1 MPDNTILDNS
11 TPDFSAIWA
20 SKSPL
25 GLYPFTNAE
34 ILEGWNTIGDT
45 PPNRTMFD
53 AWMNRADKK
62 MKWMY
67 DNMFSAD
74 AMAGYL
80 FWRFKKNPY
89 FVGEKVS
96 LQKEYP
102 TVYLECTVAGETAD
116 TDMLNLPDGK
126 NVGDIIVDGTVQWIV
141 RQNASTADVS
151 KSVSDHN
158 SSSSA
163 HSNLLRVQSM
173 ESTENG
179 INYVTQD
186 GQPHSIGFW
195 DTLKQAL
202 TGSFTANGSK
212 NSLFQQLDGIAG
224 LIKKI
229 TGEANWYD
237 APSVSMKQLVAQ
249 MNSVA
254 AISEYDVDDPNAW
267 WVKLRGEPGLI
278 IQGGY
283 INATSVKTLFNYPIS
298 FPTKALAIYTT
309 YSGKQN
315 GSFSGATGVT
325 SILNDNRSFYSAMWS
340 ASSEDRIRWLSIGE

>member
-1 MPDNTILDNS
+1 MADNII
-11 TPDFSAIWA
+11 PDFNTIWA

-25 GLYPFTNAE
+25 KLYNFTDAE
-34 ILEGWNTIGDT
+34 ILEGWNTIGST
-45 PPNRTMFD
+45 PPDRSMFD
-53 AWMNRADKK
+53 AWMNRADRK

-80 FWRFKKNPY
+80 FWRFKKSPY
-89 FVGEKVS
+89 FVGERVS

-102 TVYLECTVAGETAD
+102 TIYLECLVAGETAD
-116 TDMLNLPDGK
+116 EDILTLPEGK
-126 NVGDIIVDGTVQWIV
+126 NVGDTIVDGTVQWVV
-141 RQNASTADVS
+141 RQNASTADVD

-158 SSSSA
+158 KSETA
-163 HSNLLRVQSM
+163 HSNLLRVKSL

-186 GQPHSIGFW
+186 GKSYSIGFW
-195 DTLKQAL
+195 DSLKKTL
-202 TGSFTANGSK
+202 TGAFTANGNN

-229 TGEANWYD
+229 TGEANWYN

-278 IQGGY
+278 IQGGM
-283 INATSVKTLFNYPIS
+283 NVGGLTFQFPIA
-298 FPTKALAIYTT
+298 FPTATLSVQGIVH
-309 YSGKQN
+309 SN
-315 GSFSGATGVT
+315 GSDDGKWYPYLQVSSVT
-325 SILNDNRSFYSAMWS
+325 QQRAAIWS
-340 ASSEDRIRWLSIGE
+340 DYGGRTWLAVGY

>member
-1 MPDNTILDNS
+1 MADNII
-11 TPDFSAIWA
+11 PDFNTIWA

-25 GLYPFTNAE
+25 KLYDFTDAE
-34 ILEGWNTIGDT
+34 ILEGWNTIGST
-45 PPNRTMFD
+45 PPDRSMFD
-53 AWMNRADKK
+53 AWMNRADRK

-80 FWRFKKNPY
+80 FWRFKKSPY
-89 FVGEKVS
+89 FVGERVS

-102 TVYLECTVAGETAD
+102 TIYLECLVAGETAD
-116 TDMLNLPDGK
+116 EDILTLPEGK
-126 NVGDIIVDGTVQWIV
+126 NVGDTIVDGTVQWVV
-141 RQNASTADVS
+141 RQNASTADVD

-158 SSSSA
+158 KSETA
-163 HSNLLRVQSM
+163 HSNLLRVKSL

-186 GQPHSIGFW
+186 GNSHSIGFW
-195 DTLKQAL
+195 DSLKKTL
-202 TGSFTANGSK
+202 TGAFTANGNN

-229 TGEANWYD
+229 TGEANWYN

-278 IQGGY
+278 IQGILVQDSSGS
-283 INATSVKTLFNYPIS
+283 ASFPIS
-298 FPTKALAIYTT
+298 FSKTLSFTWGLNEHIGEPRICGVYNLTNTGFTYTQ
-309 YSGKQN
+309 KRQN
-315 GSFSGATGVT
+315 SNGADPI
-325 SILNDNRSFYSAMWS
+325 SQRSFCVFWG
-340 ASSEDRIRWLSIGE
+340 L

>member
-1 MPDNTILDNS
+1 MADNNI
-11 TPDFSAIWA
+11 PDFNTIWA

-25 GLYPFTNAE
+25 KLYDFTDAE
-34 ILEGWNTIGDT
+34 ILEGWNTIGST
-45 PPNRTMFD
+45 PPDRSMFD
-53 AWMNRADKK
+53 AWMNRADRK

-80 FWRFKKNPY
+80 FWRFKKSPY
-89 FVGEKVS
+89 FVGERVS

-102 TVYLECTVAGETAD
+102 TIYLECLVAGETAD
-116 TDMLNLPDGK
+116 EDILTLPEGK
-126 NVGDIIVDGTVQWIV
+126 NVGDTIVDGTVQWVV
-141 RQNASTADVS
+141 RQNASTADVD

-158 SSSSA
+158 KSETA
-163 HSNLLRVQSM
+163 HSNLLRVKSL

-186 GQPHSIGFW
+186 GQSHSIGFW
-195 DTLKQAL
+195 DSLKKTL
-202 TGSFTANGSK
+202 TGAFTANGNN

-229 TGEANWYD
+229 TGEANWYN

-278 IQGGY
+278 IQGGNVGKGTIKY
-283 INATSVKTLFNYPIS
+283 SIAFTTLLALVVTPYNEGNGEGSQIVHR
-298 FPTKALAIYTT
+298 PTNT
-309 YSGKQN
+309 
-315 GSFSGATGVT
+315 
-325 SILNDNRSFYSAMWS
+325 SFYWGGDAETI
-340 ASSEDRIRWLSIGE
+340 ASGYIAIGK

>member
-74 AMAGYL
+74 SMAGYL
-80 FWRFKKNPY
+80 FWRFKKTPY

-116 TDMLNLPDGK
+116 TDMPNLPDGK
-126 NVGDIIVDGTVQWIV
+126 NAGDIIVDGTVQWIV

-254 AISEYDVDDPNAW
+254 AISEYDVTAPNAW

-283 INATSVKTLFNYPIS
+283 SPNLGGTFTKPFPIAFSVCLAVLFLDVLPNTGIS
-298 FPTKALAIYTT
+298 QYASGGWLLTYTN
-309 YSGKQN
+309 SQ
-315 GSFSGATGVT
+315 FSGACTQKVGADFV
-325 SILNDNRSFYSAMWS
+325 F
-340 ASSEDRIRWLSIGE
+340 LSVGL

>member
-1 MPDNTILDNS
+1 MADNNI
-11 TPDFSAIWA
+11 PDFNTIWA

-25 GLYPFTNAE
+25 KLYDFTDAE
-34 ILEGWNTIGDT
+34 VLEGWNTIGST
-45 PPNRTMFD
+45 PPDRSMFD
-53 AWMNRADKK
+53 AWMNRADRK

-80 FWRFKKNPY
+80 FWRFKKSPY
-89 FVGEKVS
+89 FVGERVS

-102 TVYLECTVAGETAD
+102 TIYLECLVAGETAD
-116 TDMLNLPDGK
+116 EDILTLPEGK
-126 NVGDIIVDGTVQWIV
+126 NVGDTIVDGTVQWVV
-141 RQNASTADVS
+141 RQNASTADVD

-158 SSSSA
+158 KSETA
-163 HSNLLRVQSM
+163 HSNLLRVKSM

-186 GQPHSIGFW
+186 GKSYSIGFW
-195 DTLKQAL
+195 DSLKKTL
-202 TGSFTANGSK
+202 TGAFTANGNN

-229 TGEANWYD
+229 TGEANWYN

-278 IQGGY
+278 IQGG
-283 INATSVKTLFNYPIS
+283 NMTTATVT
-298 FPTKALAIYTT
+298 FPLQFPSTALVAWNNPKDTTNDAAIDYQEIGIWGLSTT
-309 YSGKQN
+309 GYSCRKM
-315 GSFSGATGVT
+315 
-325 SILNDNRSFYSAMWS
+325 Y
-340 ASSEDRIRWLSIGE
+340 ERITRWWCAIGY

>member
-1 MPDNTILDNS
+1 MADNNI
-11 TPDFSAIWA
+11 PDFNTIWA

-25 GLYPFTNAE
+25 KLYDFTDAE
-34 ILEGWNTIGDT
+34 ILEGWNTIGST
-45 PPNRTMFD
+45 PPNRSMFD
-53 AWMNRADKK
+53 AWMNRAGRK

-80 FWRFKKNPY
+80 FWRFKKSPY
-89 FVGEKVS
+89 FVGERVS

-102 TVYLECTVAGETAD
+102 TIYLECLVAGETAD
-116 TDMLNLPDGK
+116 EDILTLPEGK
-126 NVGDIIVDGTVQWIV
+126 NVGDTIVDGTVQWVV
-141 RQNASTADVS
+141 RQNASTADVD

-158 SSSSA
+158 KSETA
-163 HSNLLRVQSM
+163 HSNLLRVKSL

-186 GQPHSIGFW
+186 GNSHSIGFW
-195 DTLKQAL
+195 DSLKKTL
-202 TGSFTANGSK
+202 TGAFTANGNN

-229 TGEANWYD
+229 TGEANWYN

-278 IQGGY
+278 IQGGR
-283 INATSVKTLFNYPIS
+283 TSSGVFTYPVTYASCFGAWIQKIGYHWALTPRVNSISTQQVAFNYTDQSDTTINLDS
-298 FPTKALAIYTT
+298 FVWVV
-309 YSGKQN
+309 
-315 GSFSGATGVT
+315 GV
-325 SILNDNRSFYSAMWS
+325 
-340 ASSEDRIRWLSIGE
+340 